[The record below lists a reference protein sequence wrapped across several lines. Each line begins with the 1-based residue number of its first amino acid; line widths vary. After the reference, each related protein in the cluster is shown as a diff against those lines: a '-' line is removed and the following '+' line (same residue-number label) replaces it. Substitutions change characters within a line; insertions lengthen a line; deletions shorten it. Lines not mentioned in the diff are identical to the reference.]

1 MKDSGI
7 EWIGQVPSDWMV
19 RPIRADF
26 IEVTE
31 KNKFGRVKKAL
42 KFTYGRIIPKD
53 NFDADEDSYVAD
65 TILNYTIVHPN
76 TIMLNCLNLNFDF
89 VSQRIGLVT
98 ETGAITSAYMAFKAN
113 NASILPQYATYLF
126 KSYDNCK
133 AFHNMGGGV
142 RKILNFEEFKKK
154 YYLLPSM
161 AEQTAISSFLDKK
174 CAEIDSLISDIQSQI
189 ESLPKRSQRGL
200 ILMWR

>member
-1 MKDSGI
+1 MNMREMKDSGI

-65 TILNYTIVHPN
+65 TILNYTIVRPTHHLIN
-76 TIMLNCLNLNFDF
+76 TKKYRNSALFQMLNFTSIP
-89 VSQRIGLVT
+89 VSSDIST
-98 ETGAITSAYMAFKAN
+98 TSIIAA
-113 NASILPQYATYLF
+113 
-126 KSYDNCK
+126 
-133 AFHNMGGGV
+133 
-142 RKILNFEEFKKK
+142 
-154 YYLLPSM
+154 
-161 AEQTAISSFLDKK
+161 AISCFS
-174 CAEIDSLISDIQSQI
+174 
-189 ESLPKRSQRGL
+189 
-200 ILMWR
+200 